1 MDTWLLS
8 SPMFT
13 LILCPIHAP
22 SSNRAI
28 IPTQIV
34 NGERDDAVN
43 LNPIALDRFTVSG
56 DKRPSL
62 QSTKIRHPVVADQDE
77 ISRRL
82 TGVVRVS

>member
-1 MDTWLLS
+1 MVKFKSDKWTFILS
-8 SPMFT
+8 
-13 LILCPIHAP
+13 
-22 SSNRAI
+22 
-28 IPTQIV
+28 QVV
-34 NGERDDAVN
+34 NGERHHSVN